1 MAKAYWIACYR
12 SVSDASVLAKY
23 ASLAGPAI
31 AGRGGRFLARGKPSK
46 TYEGGLNERIV
57 ITEFESLKK
66 AIEAYESPEYQ
77 TALAVL
83 RGSAER
89 DIRIIEGDQNPRSE
103 IGHSAGGCHVPSPYP
118 RPDLS

>member
-57 ITEFESLKK
+57 IAEFEILKK

-89 DIRIIEGDQNPRSE
+89 DIRIIEGD
-103 IGHSAGGCHVPSPYP
+103 
-118 RPDLS
+118 